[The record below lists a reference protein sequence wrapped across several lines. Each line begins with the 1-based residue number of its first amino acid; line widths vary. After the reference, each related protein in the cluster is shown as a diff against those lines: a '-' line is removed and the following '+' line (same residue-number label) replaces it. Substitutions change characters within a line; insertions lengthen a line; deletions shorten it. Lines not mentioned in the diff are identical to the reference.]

1 MGQLTD
7 ARIRDW
13 QERAGIAPARG
24 RRAQTLER
32 LSQLAFE
39 LIKVIELERAGIRDG
54 DGHWYGTDPVGG
66 ILHDLVAAERDDL
79 HATVSGSDVPV
90 TEAADV

>member
-1 MGQLTD
+1 MGQVTD
-7 ARIRDW
+7 ARIRAW
-13 QERAGIAPARG
+13 QEHAGLEPARG

-32 LSQLAFE
+32 MSQLAYE

-66 ILHDLVAAERDDL
+66 IVHDLVEAERADL
-79 HATVSGSDVPV
+79 RLERHEAVSGS
-90 TEAADV
+90 EASVR